1 MGTRSKRCSCTST
14 TWSYLQ
20 KREEVQTALRNGTA
34 SKAELLAAGY
44 NSNPMRLPLYL
55 KNGGAGWRA
64 LIPAETQ
71 MYLSIYSSVDTNVQF
86 KSQAAQDVA
95 ADDYLTRMTPTV
107 AEQNPVTVLMSWLS
121 DELEARGRAVITSLG
136 R

>member
-1 MGTRSKRCSCTST
+1 M
-14 TWSYLQ
+14 Q

-55 KNGGAGWRA
+55 KNGGAGWRT

-71 MYLSIYSSVDTNVQF
+71 MYLAIYSSVDTNVQF
-86 KSQAAQDVA
+86 KSQPVQAVA
-95 ADDYLTRMTPTV
+95 AEDSLTRIRPIV
-107 AEQNPVTVLMSWLS
+107 AEQNPVTVLMSWIG
-121 DELEARGRAVITSLG
+121 DELKTSGRAVLSSIA

>member
-55 KNGGAGWRA
+55 KNGGAGWHA

-71 MYLSIYSSVDTNVQF
+71 MYLAIYSSVDSNVQF
-86 KSQAAQDVA
+86 KPQAVQDVA
-95 ADDYLTRMTPTV
+95 AENSLTHISPTES
-107 AEQNPVTVLMSWLS
+107 EQNPMTVMMSWIGH
-121 DELEARGRAVITSLG
+121 ELETSGRAVLSGIV